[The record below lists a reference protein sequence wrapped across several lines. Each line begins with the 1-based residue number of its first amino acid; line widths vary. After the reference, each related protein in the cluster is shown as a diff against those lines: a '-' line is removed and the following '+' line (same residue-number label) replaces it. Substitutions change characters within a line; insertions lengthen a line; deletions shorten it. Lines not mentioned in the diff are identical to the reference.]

1 MNAAQSPELQLKIQQ
16 WRAKAREGT
25 LSQDEMREAIAAL
38 RKDRGAIPSA
48 TAGSKTTRER
58 KAAAAKPNSDA
69 MLDEL
74 DKL

>member
-25 LSQDEMREAIAAL
+25 LTPEEMREAIAAL
-38 RKDRGAIPSA
+38 RKDRGAVPTA

-58 KAAAAKPNSDA
+58 KAAAAKPNSDSL
-69 MLDEL
+69 LDEL
-74 DKL
+74 NNL

>member
-16 WRAKAREGT
+16 WRAKAREGA

-38 RKDRGAIPSA
+38 RRDRGAIAAP
-48 TAGSKTTRER
+48 TAGTKVTKAR
-58 KAAAAKPNSDA
+58 KAAAAKPDSDA

-74 DKL
+74 DNL